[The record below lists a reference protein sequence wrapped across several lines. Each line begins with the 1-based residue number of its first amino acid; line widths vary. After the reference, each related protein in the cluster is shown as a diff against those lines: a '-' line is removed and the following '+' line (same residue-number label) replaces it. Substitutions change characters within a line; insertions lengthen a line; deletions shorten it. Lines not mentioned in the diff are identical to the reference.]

1 MKSLSLQQIKDKDM
15 RIYKHLGYFN
25 EVGDI
30 RELSRKSADEILDYW
45 KKGYGAF
52 YSSDGDEDSDLIAE
66 QEKNAIK
73 SGDVKFTTDGK
84 YVIVDI
90 SWNGWKEEYA
100 DAEDG
105 DDSNVFIDIYE
116 LKTDINSF
124 PYREETI
131 EFHSN
136 ISKEDIVAAE
146 KVLLDNGIDADEV
159 QVVLQALGY
168 ALLDLELYDME
179 NDEHST
185 I

>member
-1 MKSLSLQQIKDKDM
+1 M

-45 KKGYGAF
+45 KKGHGAF
-52 YSSDGDEDSDLIAE
+52 YECKGDGDSDLVAE
-66 QEKNAIK
+66 QEKNAIEC
-73 SGDVKFTTDGK
+73 GDIKFTTDGK
-84 YVIVDI
+84 YAIADY
-90 SWNGWKEEYA
+90 SWDGWRKQYE

-116 LKTDINSF
+116 LKADINSF

-146 KVLLDNGIDADEV
+146 KVLLDNGIDTDEV

-168 ALLDLELYDME
+168 ALLDLELYDEE